1 MNTTET
7 ARWAQGYA
15 DAAGW
20 LPSATP
26 DELRGFAVL
35 EYTKGTI
42 FIYGD
47 HSLAAYWNAAE
58 PVGYGSVPVGDIDP
72 WDNGYGRG
80 FYEAL
85 HDGRPEIFAG
95 SA

>member
-1 MNTTET
+1 MPL
-7 ARWAQGYA
+7 AGCPAQHQTNSA
-15 DAAGW
+15 D
-20 LPSATP
+20 S
-26 DELRGFAVL
+26 RCL
-35 EYTKGTI
+35 EYAKGTI